1 MDETCEGT
9 EDNPGREGLVLV
21 DAGLTT
27 DEIRPVGNE
36 VAVGSSEIK
45 ELKAPV
51 LIVLA
56 VDSCESREDSWLP
69 TAPVAVEASEARLDK
84 APLGTPAVTPADAPA
99 VALAETGG
107 RMEEAA
113 DERTAN

>member
-1 MDETCEGT
+1 MT
-9 EDNPGREGLVLV
+9 R
-21 DAGLTT
+21 
-27 DEIRPVGNE
+27 DEIRPVGTE

-56 VDSCESREDSWLP
+56 VESCETREDSWLP
-69 TAPVAVEASEARLDK
+69 RAPVAVEASEARLDK
-84 APLGTPAVTPADAPA
+84 APLGTPAETPADAPP

-107 RMEEAA
+107 KMEEAA
-113 DERTAN
+113 DERIAN